1 MPTILAREG
10 GAVKAPPDAID
21 REPLSGRARNA
32 FEASLYPRAK
42 RSAQLVLR
50 IVLDHAGGRADAWPS
65 NGRIAEIAGYKARNV
80 QVILRAL
87 EAAGLVRCCVDRS
100 LKAQRRIVILD
111 HPNALKV
118 LAKLGISWMQLG
130 AQGTPRKQP
139 AETGAGAQRK
149 LGVGAQNVVGA
160 GAQRRPP
167 ELFSPELGG
176 FKSSFVPLDSEGID
190 PVWRRF
196 RPPG

>member
-1 MPTILAREG
+1 MAILAHAAP
-10 GAVKAPPDAID
+10 AVKSPPDAID

-32 FEASLYPRAK
+32 FEASLCGRAK

-80 QVILRAL
+80 QVILRQL

-100 LKAQRRIVILD
+100 LKAQRRIVVLD

-130 AQGTPRKQP
+130 AQAEAAKPARKV
-139 AETGAGAQRK
+139 GAGAQN
-149 LGVGAQNVVGA
+149 LALAGAQNVVGA
-160 GAQRRPP
+160 GAQRRPS
-167 ELFSPELGG
+167 ELLNPELGG